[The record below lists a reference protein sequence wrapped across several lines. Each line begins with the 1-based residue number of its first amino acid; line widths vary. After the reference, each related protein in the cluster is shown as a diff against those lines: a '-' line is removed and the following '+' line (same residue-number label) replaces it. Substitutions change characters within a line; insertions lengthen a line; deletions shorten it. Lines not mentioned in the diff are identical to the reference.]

1 MIILFTKLLPY
12 LLLLYFLIRSLKE
25 PIFLLGIPFLLFLRY
40 SIFFENVKVF
50 EIPGSISAD
59 IRLLAWMIIVWMI
72 LRTKYRSQINNQG
85 INLYNKSK
93 LNPMDYTIIGLLVIS
108 IIGFIIVN
116 KEYYIVDNVLQ
127 EFITMSS
134 LFLGYFIIKD
144 IIRFNRYESIVNFLF
159 SIVLVNSV
167 SSLLFILHQG
177 LHYTI
182 YQGEEYSS
190 ELFQGVDITRTFWF
204 MPVLC
209 FFSISFLLVF
219 KKTKPSIY
227 YVLLGINILAL
238 FISYTRSFVI
248 IVIILV
254 VIYLILEGY
263 KKRKLS
269 IMTKNLVLAGILG
282 LFFFITISKLLPTST
297 NYFLSRFSEIE
308 QNPSDEESN
317 SLIYRL
323 SQTSEIIDNIN
334 GDKILIGFGP
344 ITETQLPW
352 VENMRIVTFD
362 LVWTGVVFRWGY
374 IGFALFILLYTISLV
389 KAFYLFIQGEG
400 LISQLALLFLL
411 TIISQLIESFVSST
425 FLADNRMA
433 MGLWYFAV
441 LSGLIEISRNNEML
455 IKEDLYGK

>member
-1 MIILFTKLLPY
+1 MIALFTKLLPY
-12 LLLLYFLIRSLKE
+12 IFLLYFLIRSIKE
-25 PIFLLGIPFLLFLRY
+25 PVFLLGIPFLLFLRY

-50 EIPGSISAD
+50 AMPGSIPTD
-59 IRLLAWMIIVWMI
+59 IRLLAWMIIVWI
-72 LRTKYRSQINNQG
+72 ISRTRYLSQVNNQG
-85 INLYNKSK
+85 ISSYNKSL
-93 LNPMDYTIIGLLVIS
+93 LNSMDFTIIGLLVIS
-108 IIGFIIVN
+108 IIGFITVN
-116 KEYYIVDNVLQ
+116 IEYYFIDDVLE
-127 EFITMSS
+127 EFIIMSS
-134 LFLGYFIIKD
+134 LFLGYFLIKD
-144 IIRFNRYESIVNFLF
+144 VIRFNKYESIVNFLF

-167 SSLLFILHQG
+167 SSLLYILHQG
-177 LHYTI
+177 IHYPI

-190 ELFQGVDITRTFWF
+190 ELFQGVNITRTFWF

-219 KKTKPSIY
+219 KKTKPSIN

-248 IVIILV
+248 IVIILF
-254 VIYLILEGY
+254 VIYLIFEGY
-263 KKRKLS
+263 KKKKLS
-269 IMTKNLVLAGILG
+269 IIIKNLVLTGILG
-282 LFFFITISKLLPTST
+282 LLFFVAISKLLPTNT
-297 NYFLSRFSEIE
+297 DYFLSRFSEIE

-317 SLIYRL
+317 SLIYRF
-323 SQTSEIIDNIN
+323 SQTSEIIDYIS

-344 ITETQLPW
+344 ITETQLPF

-374 IGFALFILLYTISLV
+374 IGLALFILLYSISLV
-389 KAFYLFIQGEG
+389 KAFRLFIQGEG
-400 LISQLALLFLL
+400 LISQLALLVLL

-425 FLADNRMA
+425 FMADNKIA

-455 IKEDLYGK
+455 IKEDLYGE